1 MFSSHLSPISSLKNV
16 LLCVHVLAYMYN
28 LHVRAGVC
36 MCHSM
41 SVKERG
47 QLLVVDSLLLCF
59 EVWSLLFLPC
69 CILQASWPR
78 TSRQISYL
86 SFPSG
91 CRVMG
96 NILHM
101 QAAAPDFLM
110 CILVVKFKSSGL
122 YKTLYPLNHLDDLCH
137 LQKYLLR
144 RLLFI

>member
-1 MFSSHLSPISSLKNV
+1 M
-16 LLCVHVLAYMYN
+16 HVLAYMYD
-28 LHVRAGVC
+28 LHVRAGVS

-41 SVKERG
+41 SMEERG
-47 QLLVVDSLLLCF
+47 PLLVVDSLLLRF
-59 EVWSLLFLPC
+59 EIWSLLFLPC
-69 CILQASWPR
+69 CILQARWSR

-91 CRVMG
+91 CRVMN

-101 QAAAPDFLM
+101 QATAPDFLM

-122 YKTLYPLNHLDDLCH
+122 YKTLYPRNHLDDLCH